1 MNNRRERFLA
11 ALVNTL
17 LITVFFFLRYT
28 GLAVLRIGEAVPVI
42 LVPIVLSII
51 LFYETNA
58 GLFAGLFAGILM
70 DSVSSE
76 SSCFN
81 TLFFV
86 IGGTICSVLAN
97 RVLNRNLKA
106 AICLSLGM
114 SFGYFFIKYFIFM
127 AFRGISV
134 NYEYFI
140 VYLIPSAMY
149 TAVLFIPLYFF
160 QKYFTTLLERRY

>member
-1 MNNRRERFLA
+1 MNKRRARFIA
-11 ALVNTL
+11 ALVNIL
-17 LITVFFFLRYT
+17 LIGIFFFFRYT
-28 GLAVLRIGEAVPVI
+28 GIAALRIGEAVPVVLI
-42 LVPIVLSII
+42 PIVLSII
-51 LFYETNA
+51 LFYESNA
-58 GLFAGLFAGILM
+58 GLFAGLLAGLLM
-70 DSVSSE
+70 DSVASE

-86 IGGTICSVLAN
+86 IGGTICSVLAT

-160 QKYFTTLLERRY
+160 QKYFTKLLKHE